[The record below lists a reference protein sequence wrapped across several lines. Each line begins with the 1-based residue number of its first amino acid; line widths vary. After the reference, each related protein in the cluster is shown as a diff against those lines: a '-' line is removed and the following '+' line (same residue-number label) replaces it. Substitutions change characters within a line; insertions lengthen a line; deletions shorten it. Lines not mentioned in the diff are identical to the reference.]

1 MCMIVSHTLKLL
13 MMFSISF
20 VILMRTLVKLSY
32 LIRTLTIGNI
42 KYFLRNLKSLDDC
55 FARFEPTVSNLRAC
69 GPLAYTNNE
78 RDK

>member
-1 MCMIVSHTLKLL
+1 MIVSHTLKLL
-13 MMFSISF
+13 MTF
-20 VILMRTLVKLSY
+20 VILMRTLVKLSH

-42 KYFLRNLKSLDDC
+42 KHFLRNLESLDDC
-55 FARFEPTVSNLRAC
+55 FARFESTVSNLRAC